1 MAGGEVGRTFY
12 LVHLPAGRS
21 QHTRQ
26 HGECMHDS
34 LRLTGRSNH
43 SLQEQEPQNDTWHKV
58 VVVNFPDISD
68 PHPDQL
74 ALPISMSIPHAFP
87 TLNSFL
93 QHASQQSVPSVTVIV
108 CVAAQFRTLDQFANC
123 STKL

>member
-1 MAGGEVGRTFY
+1 MAGSKVGVTFS
-12 LVHLPAGRS
+12 LVHLPAGGS

-58 VVVNFPDISD
+58 AVVNFQNISD
-68 PHPDQL
+68 PPPDQL
-74 ALPISMSIPHAFP
+74 ALPTSMSIPHVFP
-87 TLNSFL
+87 TLNSCFSSTL
-93 QHASQQSVPSVTVIV
+93 ASSLCHQ
-108 CVAAQFRTLDQFANC
+108 
-123 STKL
+123 